1 MMADMV
7 RRVRRLEEAV
17 AVAPCSFL
25 ENIMRQ
31 ELQEAVERV
40 NAVRATGAGRCT
52 TTRKTR

>member
-40 NAVRATGAGRCT
+40 YAVRGTGASPST
-52 TTRKTR
+52 TIRKTR